1 MKYIDEYRD
10 PLLARGLLST
20 LERLAEKIGRP
31 VTIMEVCG
39 SHTFAIARFGLRDCL
54 PPSLRLISGPGCP
67 VCVTSASDIDGI
79 LYLAKQYKAT
89 IATFGDMLRVP
100 GTGGVSLQQLRAGG
114 AKVEVISSAI
124 DAMKMAEA
132 QPDQQ
137 FILLG
142 IGFETTAP
150 TVAATVMACRRKG
163 IGNLS
168 VFSVLKTIP
177 QAIRTLIDD
186 PELNIDGFLC
196 PGHVSTITGAGIY
209 ELIPRAHRAAV
220 ITGFEPV
227 DILEGLSMILRQLAE
242 GRFEVAVQYGRG
254 VRLQGNPRARS
265 VMNEVFEE
273 VDAEWRG
280 LGVIPG
286 SGLALRGSFAD
297 FDTRRR
303 FPIPVLPSAEAK
315 GCECGSILRGVKSP
329 DKCPLFRKVC
339 HPANPVGPCMVSAEG
354 TCAAYYKYY
363 GKSLINAEG
372 VEET

>member
-10 PLLARGLLST
+10 PLLSRGLLST
-20 LERLAEKIGRP
+20 LEGLIKRIGRP
-31 VTIMEVCG
+31 VTIMEICG

-54 PPSLRLISGPGCP
+54 SSSLRLISGPGCP
-67 VCVTSASDIDGI
+67 VCVTSAADIDGM
-79 LYLAKQYKAT
+79 LYLAKHHQVT

-114 AKVEVISSAI
+114 ARVETISSAME
-124 DAMKMAEA
+124 ALKMAETN
-132 QPDQQ
+132 PDQQ

-163 IGNLS
+163 IANLS
-168 VFSVLKTIP
+168 VFSVHKTIP
-177 QAIRTLIDD
+177 QAIRALIDD
-186 PELNIDGFLC
+186 RSLNIDGFFC

-209 ELIPRAHRAAV
+209 DLIPQAHRAAV

-227 DILEGLSMILRQLAE
+227 DILEGLGMILGQLAE
-242 GRFEVAVQYGRG
+242 ARFEVAVQYERG
-254 VRLQGNPRARS
+254 VRPQGNHRARA
-265 VMNEVFEE
+265 VMNEVFTA

-286 SGLALRGSFAD
+286 SGLALRDSFAD
-297 FDTRRR
+297 FDARRR
-303 FPIPVLPSAEAK
+303 FPIPVLPSAAAK

-329 DKCPLFRKVC
+329 DECPLYRKVC
-339 HPANPVGPCMVSAEG
+339 HPANPLGPCMVSAEG

-363 GKSLINAEG
+363 GKNQ
-372 VEET
+372 TNP